1 MGILLLLFAAA
12 YSDGSGPRLVPP
24 SGTEV
29 VSRAFSFLGR
39 PYGAA
44 QRRGPD
50 LDCSG
55 FVKEVYGQLGV
66 RLPPVS
72 REQVRR
78 GAAVEFDSL
87 IPGDLVFFWSRRSG
101 PGRVG
106 HVGIVASVDGM
117 GRTWMIHSS
126 TRGIRL
132 DTVGRSKH
140 GRYICARRILE
151 WAPLDTAAPPLDLEA
166 AVTEK

>member
-1 MGILLLLFAAA
+1 M
-12 YSDGSGPRLVPP
+12 
-24 SGTEV
+24 
-29 VSRAFSFLGR
+29 AFSFLGR

-44 QRRGPD
+44 QQRGPD

-55 FVKEVYGQLGV
+55 FVKEVYGRLGV
-66 RLPPVS
+66 RMPPVS
-72 REQVRR
+72 REQARR
-78 GAAVEFDSL
+78 GTAVEFDSL
-87 IPGDLVFFWSRRSG
+87 VPGDLVFFSSRTSG

-106 HVGIVASVDGM
+106 HVGIIASVDGK

-132 DTVGRSKH
+132 DTVGHSKR

-151 WAPLDTAAPPLDLEA
+151 RPATDTATPPLDLEA
-166 AVTEK
+166 AVTER